1 MDWTLSVDD
10 LLEELG
16 TERSQGHFAGTLT
29 GIAELGK
36 AHAGQLSFLA
46 DHRYARYLGESEASV
61 VLVPTDKTGEP
72 KAGQM
77 WIHVEDPSLAL
88 ATVCSKLE
96 KRLMPTA
103 PPGIHPTAYV
113 DASAAVPASASVGP
127 QAVIEAEAQLGEGA
141 VIGAGTIVEK
151 GARVGDHTLLHSRV
165 TVGWKCIVGSHCL
178 LHSGVVVGS
187 DGFGYHS
194 DAGGHRKLPQI
205 GTAVIEDHVEI
216 GANSTVDRAR
226 FAETRVGEG
235 TKIDNLVQI
244 GHNVILGKHCILCA
258 QSGVA
263 GSAELGD
270 FVVLGGQVG
279 VIGHIQVGDG
289 TKITGQSGVSK
300 NTKPGMVLSGS
311 PARDHREEMKR
322 NAHVSR
328 IPALQE
334 RLRRLEEKV
343 QRMKG
348 PS

>member
-16 TERSQGHFAGTLT
+16 TERSQGYFEGTLT

-36 AHAGQLSFLA
+36 AHAGQLSFLS

-61 VLVPTDKTGEP
+61 VLVPADKTGEP
-72 KAGQM
+72 RAGQM
-77 WIHVEDPSLAL
+77 WIHVKDPSIAL
-88 ATVCSKLE
+88 ATVCSRLE
-96 KRLMPTA
+96 KRLLPTA
-103 PPGIHPTAYV
+103 PAGIHPTAFV
-113 DASAAVPASASVGP
+113 DETAQVPASASIGA
-127 QAVIEAEAQLGEGA
+127 QAVIEAGVNLGEGV
-141 VIGAGTIVEK
+141 VIGAGTVVEK
-151 GARVGDHTLLHSRV
+151 GARVGDHSVLLSRV
-165 TVGWKCIVGSHCL
+165 TVGWNCLVGSHCL

-194 DAGGHRKLPQI
+194 DASGHRKLPQI
-205 GTAVIEDHVEI
+205 GMAVIEDHVEI

-226 FAETRVGEG
+226 FAETRIGEG

-300 NTKPGMVLSGS
+300 NTGSGMVLSGS

-322 NAHVSR
+322 HAHVSR

-334 RLRRLEEKV
+334 RLRRLEEKLEHL
-343 QRMKG
+343 K
-348 PS
+348 